1 MAREYQKIMNVKVFP
16 NTEGKARWGN
26 GKFTPWKDGAPA
38 DVHLR
43 ADVQYSVRVFEE
55 NDGSLGISFTHPIG
69 ESTGRGTDRL
79 SDDLQ
84 QGGMKKLA
92 DTTAVK
98 SGLSLDDDIPF

>member
-16 NTEGKARWGN
+16 NEQGKARWGN

-43 ADVQYSVRVFEE
+43 GDVTYSVRVFEE
-55 NDGSLGISFTHPIG
+55 ADGSLGISFTQPVG
-69 ESTGRGTDRL
+69 EAARGTDSL
-79 SDDLQ
+79 SADLQ

-92 DTTAVK
+92 DTVAVK
-98 SGLSLDDDIPF
+98 SGLSLDDEIPF

>member
-26 GKFTPWKDGAPA
+26 GKFTPWKDGSPA
-38 DVHLR
+38 DIHLR
-43 ADVQYSVRVFEE
+43 SDVQYSVRVFEE
-55 NDGSLGISFTHPIG
+55 ADGSLGISFTQPMG
-69 ESTGRGTDRL
+69 EAARGTDSL
-79 SDDLQ
+79 SADLQ

-92 DTTAVK
+92 DTAAVK